1 MKININLLISMLLI
15 FSCNNRQSNK
25 TDTDI
30 NLVPSKIEEKSLM
43 DLGGAKQYVEITGES
58 DKNPVLLFIH
68 GGPGWP
74 QTPQLRYFNADL
86 TKSFIVATW
95 DQRGCGISYLND
107 STVQNLTLDQIVNDA
122 YELTQMLKEKF
133 KQKKIFL
140 AGFSWGSAVGLK
152 LALKHP
158 EDYVAYIG
166 ISQEVNMKQG
176 MEVTQKW
183 LSERAKEKNDTAT
196 LRILKGLR
204 QGDSSICKSPLD
216 CFVKQYELVTK
227 YSGAVFNPR
236 SDTTVAKAMTE
247 YADYKNYN
255 WDKGFF
261 HSARLLEKDIFS
273 VDFSNT
279 TKIDIPVYFIAG
291 RHDWNIPAV
300 LVEELVNKI
309 QAPYKEI
316 IWFENSGHGPLE
328 EEPEK
333 FNTIMVEK
341 LIKKNK

>member
-1 MKININLLISMLLI
+1 MKKYITILISSLLI

-30 NLVPSKIEEKSLM
+30 NSAPKKIEEKSLM
-43 DLGGAKQYVEITGES
+43 DIGAAKQYVEITGES

-107 STVQNLTLDQIVNDA
+107 STVQSLTLDQIVNDA

-196 LRILKGLR
+196 LQILKGLR
-204 QGDSSICKSPLD
+204 QGDSNICKSPLD

-227 YSGAVFNPR
+227 YGGAVFNPR
-236 SDTTVAKAMTE
+236 SDTTVAKAMTQ

-261 HSARLLEKDIFS
+261 YSARLLEKDIFS
-273 VDFSNT
+273 VDFSNI

-300 LVEELVNKI
+300 LVEELVKKI